1 MGRWFGAW
9 TRADDDVLGGL
20 LREMMPRRTPGWSMV
35 RGEAEI
41 VLRPPE
47 RALGKFSVMI
57 ETRGGFR
64 IHFFDRA
71 LNHWAEDHTVPAGPD
86 AVAELLAWAQAL
98 AAGRAPS
105 VG

>member
-9 TRADDDVLGGL
+9 TRADEELLGGL
-20 LREMMPRRTPGWSMV
+20 LREMLALRPPGWSVV
-35 RGEAEI
+35 RGENEI
-41 VLRPPE
+41 VLRAPD

-57 ETRGGFR
+57 DTRGGFR

-71 LNHWAEDHTVPAGPD
+71 LNHWAEGRTFAAGPD
-86 AVAELLAWAQAL
+86 AAAELVAWAQAL

-105 VG
+105 TG